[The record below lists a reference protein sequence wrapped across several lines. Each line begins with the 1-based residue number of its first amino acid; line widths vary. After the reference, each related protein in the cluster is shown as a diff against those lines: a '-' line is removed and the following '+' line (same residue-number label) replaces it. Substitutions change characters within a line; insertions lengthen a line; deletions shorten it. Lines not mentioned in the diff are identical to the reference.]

1 MIFKNAKSLI
11 ELKVA
16 FASIEKLG
24 ESYPNFYD
32 WYWNKV
38 TPGVI
43 CGNDQIIMAY
53 KKDELVGISII
64 KDSDEKKLRA
74 LRIVDKFQ
82 KRGYGLYL
90 IDESLKRLNTDKP
103 VCSVNEDLINDYS
116 RIFVNSYKFN
126 LSHVYRGIYQK
137 GKLEYEFNGLS
148 NLKEKNELLRNN
160 MFKNDKDFADL
171 NKRIKRVRRYNSLQK
186 SKNPFIR
193 FFPTGKESLKYL
205 VYNGGTSF
213 SHVPI
218 FKVII
223 NTILKKTSIL
233 GERTIHYY

>member
-148 NLKEKNELLRNN
+148 NLKEKTN
-160 MFKNDKDFADL
+160 
-171 NKRIKRVRRYNSLQK
+171 Y
-186 SKNPFIR
+186 
-193 FFPTGKESLKYL
+193 
-205 VYNGGTSF
+205 
-213 SHVPI
+213 
-218 FKVII
+218 
-223 NTILKKTSIL
+223 
-233 GERTIHYY
+233 